1 MHNGSAPC
9 GIEELTYLWCHCIRW
24 KNPITKYFELTTWSI
39 WCTSFISWE
48 AAIVTTHLSDIN
60 SKSTTCSEE
69 STAIPS
75 FWHIGSFPVDSCRGG
90 KKSFTPLLTYYK
102 QLETHACQCL
112 KLTWGTAKS
121 HCRSKFLAFAKISV
135 FFLDAKCTS
144 TFSAK
149 LLNLASLLSDAE
161 MNIIS
166 FKAASNSEVWL
177 IIFWKSASFDASS
190 GTTWI
195 KR

>member
-48 AAIVTTHLSDIN
+48 AAFVTTHLSDIN

-75 FWHIGSFPVDSCRGG
+75 FLHIGFFPVYSCRGG
-90 KKSFTPLLTYYK
+90 KKILYSTANILQTARNTCMPVPKAHLGNSKVTLQK
-102 QLETHACQCL
+102 QVSSLCQDFCL
-112 KLTWGTAKS
+112 FPRCKVHFNIFSKIAQSCILVIR
-121 HCRSKFLAFAKISV
+121 CRNEHHFL
-135 FFLDAKCTS
+135 
-144 TFSAK
+144 
-149 LLNLASLLSDAE
+149 
-161 MNIIS
+161 
-166 FKAASNSEVWL
+166 
-177 IIFWKSASFDASS
+177 
-190 GTTWI
+190 
-195 KR
+195 